1 MGPFLVQD
9 FPSLGCFGFCRT
21 LEVSFS
27 GAEIFQLEGLVGV
40 WSLVFGSHAFDASLV
55 VPGGH
60 FSFGAGFSD
69 FFCAF
74 VVGFVRLLRFAI
86 AVPVSDTSTCRL
98 AELEST
104 AHTSAVTLAV
114 KGGANM
120 PPRRRGS
127 QLHLLPQRQPP
138 RQPGTDC
145 KCES

>member
-21 LEVSFS
+21 LEVRFS

-69 FFCAF
+69 FF
-74 VVGFVRLLRFAI
+74 VLLSLVLSGFSVLPLRFQFQI
-86 AVPVSDTSTCRL
+86 P
-98 AELEST
+98 
-104 AHTSAVTLAV
+104 AHAGLRNWKA
-114 KGGANM
+114 
-120 PPRRRGS
+120 PRT
-127 QLHLLPQRQPP
+127 HLQ
-138 RQPGTDC
+138 
-145 KCES
+145 